1 MCHRFLL
8 GGAACQLAYICLS
21 DDDVADSQFTM
32 PLSSKRRSILG
43 RFAVDARSPLLLFDC
58 FTMAFSSKSHVFFKE
73 VRGGR

>member
-1 MCHRFLL
+1 MPEIVAG

-43 RFAVDARSPLLLFDC
+43 RFAVDVRSPLLFDC
-58 FTMAFSSKSHVFFKE
+58 FTMALSSKSQVHFRE